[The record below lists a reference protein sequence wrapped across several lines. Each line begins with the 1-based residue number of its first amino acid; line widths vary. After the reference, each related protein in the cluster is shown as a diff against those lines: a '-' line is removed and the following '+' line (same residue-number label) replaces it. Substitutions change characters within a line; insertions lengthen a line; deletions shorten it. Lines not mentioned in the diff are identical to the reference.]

1 MLQLTH
7 SNQSIV
13 PPSNY
18 HCIES
23 SPMQGGL
30 QHFLAFVVTVSFPD
44 HYQFRFESG
53 NETITCYQYSSV
65 YFCVRY
71 FGALQLE

>member
-53 NETITCYQYSSV
+53 TKTIPCYQYSSV
-65 YFCVRY
+65 YFCVGY